1 MGRWGWVRFLKTG
14 FYLVCYFT
22 WIWYSSDQ
30 RIFWVKYCGEIKG
43 SSKYSYL
50 RGQTYFVSIHLSL
63 SLSQICVDV
72 SMMVSGYDLVSLE
85 AKQGPSCGLASGPCA
100 YNAAIEIDTS
110 FYSTPFH
117 QSSWLKLI
125 INTFLIWLII
135 DGTAMGKIEFQY
147 DEHKEVWNPESK
159 NRCKFTEMCEIWHI
173 CLRGGLFVNIAHTAP
188 AGDIVVNRWLWCS
201 AGGVFLGLKTL

>member
-1 MGRWGWVRFLKTG
+1 MGWK
-14 FYLVCYFT
+14 
-22 WIWYSSDQ
+22 
-30 RIFWVKYCGEIKG
+30 
-43 SSKYSYL
+43 
-50 RGQTYFVSIHLSL
+50 RGQLSL
-63 SLSQICVDV
+63 FQICISVDV
-72 SMMVSGYDLVSLE
+72 SIMVSGYDLVSLE

-110 FYSTPFH
+110 FYSSPFH